1 MGYTMT
7 PGLTTEQ
14 AITYAIRGCPLI
26 AKSGK
31 WRLVENTS
39 GQVILIYFVTEGRYP
54 EVAVKPVSADMGP
67 FAVAPKGIFNKYVE
81 LVPEPLNDHDAQWR
95 ERCREA
101 HAKNTT
107 LAIGDEFIVKA
118 PDGYEP
124 KWSDGVPTAG
134 TYIYLGKFRAKRSDG
149 VTVRLPKQWRRWY
162 DWEPTGKTEPVP
174 PPPQPNVTWWPFS

>member
-1 MGYTMT
+1 MGYTVT

-14 AITYAIRGCPLI
+14 AITDAIRGYPLI

-54 EVAVKPVSADMGP
+54 EVAIKPVSADMGP
-67 FAVAPKGIFNKYVE
+67 FQIAPKGIFNKYVE

-101 HAKNTT
+101 HAKKTT
-107 LAIGDEFIVKA
+107 LSIGDEFIVKA
-118 PDGYEP
+118 RDGYEP
-124 KWSDGVPTAG
+124 TWTDGKPIAG
-134 TYIYLGKFRAKRSDG
+134 TYIYRGKFRAERSDG
-149 VTVRLPKQWRRWY
+149 RIVRLPKQWRQWY
-162 DWEPTGKTEPVP
+162 DWEPTGQTADVPEPP
-174 PPPQPNVTWWPFS
+174 KPSLTWFA